1 MAQHDY
7 DIANQTAPNLRADL
21 NNVLAAIVS
30 QNSGS
35 TAPSS
40 TFANM
45 IWYDTAN
52 NILKMRNEA
61 DDAWINVAYVNQA
74 DNSYAILEGTKI
86 RNTSGTEIGEVG
98 SGGLT
103 LLETQTAS
111 ASANLDFTAFDNTKY
126 GSYLFKLESVLPAT
140 SLSSLILYT
149 SADGGSTFATTS
161 GDYLGYSTQTIESV
175 LIANGVDNTLMGVSG
190 SFELF
195 APQAGLRTAFC
206 GKTTLYRGSDAE
218 ATDVRG
224 ARDAT
229 TVTDA
234 VRFQFSSGNI
244 TSGVIRMY
252 GVLK

>member
-7 DIANQTAPNLRADL
+7 DIANQTAPNLRSDI

-40 TFANM
+40 TYANM

-52 NILKMRNEA
+52 NILKIRNEA
-61 DDAWINVAYVNQA
+61 DDSWINVAYLNQS

-86 RNTSGTEIGEVG
+86 RDASGTEIGEVG
-98 SGGLT
+98 SGGLV

-111 ASANLDFTAFDNTKY
+111 GSSTLDFTNFDNTKY
-126 GSYLFKLESVLPAT
+126 DTYFFMLDSIIPNT
-140 SLSSLILYT
+140 STVTFEMLLSS
-149 SADGGSTFATTS
+149 DGGSTFANSTGSYIEGGAAIEVAGPLDAGEVLS
-161 GDYLGYSTQTIESV
+161 GEARLYSASSASTKTMFNATLVAITDSGTNVVGILTERDARSV
-175 LIANGVDNTLMGVSG
+175 
-190 SFELF
+190 
-195 APQAGLRTAFC
+195 
-206 GKTTLYRGSDAE
+206 AE
-218 ATDVRG
+218 ATDAAQFR
-224 ARDAT
+224 
-229 TVTDA
+229 
-234 VRFQFSSGNI
+234 FSSGNI